1 MQASEPGKCS
11 EKKNFLSSTFFT
23 NDSGSI
29 GVSER
34 PDSADKDIPCLH
46 HLYDNLS
53 SSFNPALRKMYQS
66 VSDARAADVTECEH
80 QKRSSRQAL
89 GQA

>member
-11 EKKNFLSSTFFT
+11 EKKNFLSSTFCT
-23 NDSGSI
+23 NYSGLI

-34 PDSADKDIPCLH
+34 QDAADKDIPCLQ

-53 SSFNPALRKMYQS
+53 SSFNPALKKMHQS
-66 VSDARAADVTECEH
+66 ESVVPE
-80 QKRSSRQAL
+80 L
-89 GQA
+89 LM